1 MMSVKEYAE
10 DINREVSEVLNK
22 CFELDM
28 DVKNEDD
35 MLDDEAI
42 TMLDN
47 SFDEISEELENEEI
61 EEEVA
66 LEESSMKAVKAD
78 KKKPAKL
85 PKKVDSK
92 KSLAQKKKAMYKSKE
107 KLQSNAPVRNENVV
121 LYKENMTIAELAEAM
136 GVAASEIIKKLFS
149 LGLMVNINSVISFEN
164 AEIIVLDYGKE
175 LKKEETANVA
185 NFEEFEVVDKEED
198 LVPRPPVVTIM
209 GHVDHGKTTLLDA
222 IRKTN
227 VAEGEAGGITQAIS
241 AYQVKY
247 NDKLITFIDTP
258 GHAAFTEMRAR
269 GASITDIVIII
280 VAADDGVMPQTRE
293 AIDHAKAAGVPII
306 VAINKMD
313 KPGANPDKVMND
325 MAEAGLMPE
334 EWGGDIIFTKLSAVT
349 GEGIGELLE
358 NILLIAE
365 VNNYRANPNRYAM
378 GTVVESK
385 LDKHVGPIVT
395 VLVQNGTLRLGDPI
409 VVGTAFG
416 KIRTLR
422 NDKGEEITK
431 ALPSQPV
438 EITGLNEVPSAGD
451 RFMTFASEKE
461 AKNIAS
467 ERKEQARAR
476 ENKAKSAVSL
486 DDLFAKIG
494 EGLKEINV
502 IIKADVNG
510 SAEAVKNSLQK
521 IEVDGVK
528 INVIRSSVGGIT
540 ESDIVLAKASNAIII
555 GFNVR
560 PSKGIQDKAK
570 DEGVEIRFY
579 NIIYKAVEE
588 MEAAMKGMLDPEYE
602 EKILGTADIRQIFKF
617 SKVGNIA
624 GCSVS
629 DGVIKRDAQA
639 RIIRDGVVI
648 YDGKIGSL
656 QREKDSVKEVKKGY
670 ECGITID
677 GFNDIKI
684 GDTIEAYEMVEVK
697 R

>member
-1 MMSVKEYAE
+1 MMSVREYAE
-10 DINREVSEVLNK
+10 DINRDVSLVLEK
-22 CFELDM
+22 CLELDI
-28 DVKNEDD
+28 DAKNEDD
-35 MLDDEAI
+35 MLDEEAI
-42 TMLDN
+42 IMLDN
-47 SFDEISEELENEEI
+47 SFDEVDEELEDEKI
-61 EEEVA
+61 EEEA
-66 LEESSMKAVKAD
+66 LLEEREMKSVKPE
-78 KKKPAKL
+78 KKKNKI
-85 PKKVDSK
+85 SK
-92 KSLAQKKKAMYKSKE
+92 DKTLAQKKKEMYKSKE
-107 KLQSNAPVRNENVV
+107 KLQSNAPVENENVI
-121 LYKENMTIAELAEAM
+121 LYKENMTIAELAKAM
-136 GVAASEIIKKLFS
+136 GVNSTELIKKLFS
-149 LGLMVNINSVISFEN
+149 LGFMVNVNSAVSFDQ
-164 AEIIVLDYGKE
+164 AEILVLDYGKE

-185 NFEEFEVVDKEED
+185 NFEEFEVHDKDED
-198 LVPRPPVVTIM
+198 LVSRPPVVTIM

-241 AYQVKY
+241 AYQVKH
-247 NDKLITFIDTP
+247 DGKLITFIDTP

-293 AIDHAKAAGVPII
+293 AIDHAKAAKVPII

-313 KPGANPDKVMND
+313 KPGANPDRVMTE
-325 MAEAGLMPE
+325 MADAGLMPE
-334 EWGGDIIFTKLSAVT
+334 EWGGDIIFNKISAVT
-349 GEGIGELLE
+349 GDGIGDLLE
-358 NILLIAE
+358 NILLIAD

-385 LDKHVGPIVT
+385 LDKHLGPTLT

-416 KIRTLR
+416 KVRTLK
-422 NDKGEEITK
+422 NDKGEEITE

-438 EITGLNEVPSAGD
+438 AITGLNDVPAAGD
-451 RFMTFASEKE
+451 RFMSFATEKE

-467 ERKEQARAR
+467 IRKEQVRVK
-476 ENKAKSAVSL
+476 ENNIKSSVSL

-528 INVIRSSVGGIT
+528 INVIRSTVGSIT
-540 ESDIVLAKASNAIII
+540 ESDIVLSKASSAIII

-560 PSKGIQDKAK
+560 PSKNIADKAK
-570 DEGVEIRFY
+570 DDGVEIRFY
-579 NIIYKAVEE
+579 NIIYKAVED
-588 MEAAMKGMLDPEYE
+588 MEAAMKGMLDPEFE
-602 EKILGTADIRQIFKF
+602 EKVLGSAIIKQIFKF

-629 DGVIKRDAQA
+629 DGIIKRDSSA

-656 QREKDSVKEVKKGY
+656 QHEKDSVKEVKKGY
-670 ECGITID
+670 ECGITIE
-677 GFNDIKI
+677 GFNDIKV
-684 GDTIEAYEMVEVK
+684 GDVIESYEMVEVK

>member
-1 MMSVKEYAE
+1 MMSVREYAE
-10 DINREVSEVLNK
+10 DINRDVSLVLEK
-22 CFELDM
+22 CLELDI
-28 DVKNEDD
+28 DAKNEDD
-35 MLDDEAI
+35 MLDEEAI
-42 TMLDN
+42 IMLDN
-47 SFDEISEELENEEI
+47 SFDEVDEELEDEKI
-61 EEEVA
+61 EEEA
-66 LEESSMKAVKAD
+66 LLEEREMKSVKPE
-78 KKKPAKL
+78 KKKNKI
-85 PKKVDSK
+85 SK
-92 KSLAQKKKAMYKSKE
+92 DKTLAQKKKEMYKNKE
-107 KLQSNAPVRNENVV
+107 KLQSNAPVENENVV
-121 LYKENMTIAELAEAM
+121 LYKENMTIAELAKAM
-136 GVAASEIIKKLFS
+136 GVNSTELIKKLFS
-149 LGLMVNINSVISFEN
+149 LGFMVNVNSAVSFDQ
-164 AEIIVLDYGKE
+164 AEILVLDYGKE

-185 NFEEFEVVDKEED
+185 NFEEFEVHDKDED
-198 LVPRPPVVTIM
+198 LVSRPPVVTIM

-227 VAEGEAGGITQAIS
+227 VALGEAGGITQAIS
-241 AYQVKY
+241 AYQVKH
-247 NDKLITFIDTP
+247 DGKLITFIDTP

-293 AIDHAKAAGVPII
+293 AIDHAKAAKVPII

-313 KPGANPDKVMND
+313 KPGANPDRVMTE
-325 MAEAGLMPE
+325 MADAGLMPE
-334 EWGGDIIFTKLSAVT
+334 EWGGDIIFNKISAVT
-349 GEGIGELLE
+349 GDGIGDLLE
-358 NILLIAE
+358 NILLIAD

-385 LDKHVGPIVT
+385 LDKHLGPTLT

-416 KIRTLR
+416 KVRTLK
-422 NDKGEEITK
+422 NDKGEEITE

-438 EITGLNEVPSAGD
+438 AITGLNDVPAAGD
-451 RFMTFASEKE
+451 RFMSFATEKE

-467 ERKEQARAR
+467 IRKEQVRVK
-476 ENKAKSAVSL
+476 ENNIKSSVSL

-528 INVIRSSVGGIT
+528 INVIRSTVGSIT
-540 ESDIVLAKASNAIII
+540 ESDIVLAKASSAIII

-560 PSKGIQDKAK
+560 PSKNIADKAK
-570 DEGVEIRFY
+570 DDGVEIRFY
-579 NIIYKAVEE
+579 NIIYKAVED
-588 MEAAMKGMLDPEYE
+588 MEAAMKGMLDPEFE
-602 EKILGTADIRQIFKF
+602 EKVLGSAIIKQIFKF

-629 DGVIKRDAQA
+629 DGIIKRDSSA

-656 QREKDSVKEVKKGY
+656 QHEKDSVKEVKKGY
-670 ECGITID
+670 ECGITIE
-677 GFNDIKI
+677 GFNDIKV
-684 GDTIEAYEMVEVK
+684 GDVIESYEMVEVK

>member
-1 MMSVKEYAE
+1 MMSVREYAE
-10 DINREVSEVLNK
+10 DINRDVSLVLEK
-22 CFELDM
+22 CLELDI
-28 DVKNEDD
+28 DAKNEDD
-35 MLDDEAI
+35 MLDEEAI
-42 TMLDN
+42 IMLDN
-47 SFDEISEELENEEI
+47 SFDEVDEELEDEKI
-61 EEEVA
+61 EEEA
-66 LEESSMKAVKAD
+66 LLEEREMKSVKPE
-78 KKKPAKL
+78 KKKNKI
-85 PKKVDSK
+85 SK
-92 KSLAQKKKAMYKSKE
+92 DKTLAQKKKEMYKNKE
-107 KLQSNAPVRNENVV
+107 KLQSNAPVENENVI
-121 LYKENMTIAELAEAM
+121 LYKENMTIAELAKAM
-136 GVAASEIIKKLFS
+136 GVNSTELIKKLFS
-149 LGLMVNINSVISFEN
+149 LGFMVNVNSAVSFDQ
-164 AEIIVLDYGKE
+164 AEILVLDYGKE

-185 NFEEFEVVDKEED
+185 NFEEFEVHDKDED
-198 LVPRPPVVTIM
+198 LVSRPPVVTIM

-227 VAEGEAGGITQAIS
+227 VALGEAGGITQAIS
-241 AYQVKY
+241 AYQVKH
-247 NDKLITFIDTP
+247 DGKLITFIDTP

-293 AIDHAKAAGVPII
+293 AIDHAKAAKVPII

-313 KPGANPDKVMND
+313 KPGANPDRVMTE
-325 MAEAGLMPE
+325 MADAGLMPE
-334 EWGGDIIFTKLSAVT
+334 EWGGDIIFNKISAVT
-349 GEGIGELLE
+349 GDGIGDLLE

-385 LDKHVGPIVT
+385 LDKHLGPTLT

-416 KIRTLR
+416 KVRTLK
-422 NDKGEEITK
+422 NDKGEEITE

-438 EITGLNEVPSAGD
+438 AITGLNDVPAAGD
-451 RFMTFASEKE
+451 RFMSFATEKE

-467 ERKEQARAR
+467 IRKEQVRVK
-476 ENKAKSAVSL
+476 ENNIKSSVSL

-528 INVIRSSVGGIT
+528 INVIRSTVGSIT
-540 ESDIVLAKASNAIII
+540 ESDIVLAKASSAIII

-560 PSKGIQDKAK
+560 PSKNIADKAK
-570 DEGVEIRFY
+570 DDGVEIRFY
-579 NIIYKAVEE
+579 NIIYKAVED
-588 MEAAMKGMLDPEYE
+588 MEAAMKGMLDPEFE
-602 EKILGTADIRQIFKF
+602 EKVLGSAIIKQIFKF

-629 DGVIKRDAQA
+629 DGIIKRDSSA

-656 QREKDSVKEVKKGY
+656 QHEKDSVKEVKKGY
-670 ECGITID
+670 ECGITIE
-677 GFNDIKI
+677 GFNDIKV
-684 GDTIEAYEMVEVK
+684 GDVIESYEMVEVK